1 MYVFF
6 GSFLYRLEN
15 VQIALSVIY
24 YMYMLL
30 GCEKKK
36 NGGIMSILMLENK
49 INEINEKLLKPSTPF
64 KMIKMTCSDRVQQL
78 SEKNSEENSL
88 NSLYN

>member
-6 GSFLYRLEN
+6 GSFQYRLEN

-30 GCEKKK
+30 GCEKKII
-36 NGGIMSILMLENK
+36 GDVMSILMLEYKINK
-49 INEINEKLLKPSTPF
+49 INEKYLKPSTPF

-88 NSLYN
+88 YN

>member
-49 INEINEKLLKPSTPF
+49 INEINEK
-64 KMIKMTCSDRVQQL
+64 
-78 SEKNSEENSL
+78 
-88 NSLYN
+88 

>member
-1 MYVFF
+1 
-6 GSFLYRLEN
+6 
-15 VQIALSVIY
+15 
-24 YMYMLL
+24 
-30 GCEKKK
+30 
-36 NGGIMSILMLENK
+36 MSILMLENK
-49 INEINEKLLKPSTPF
+49 INEINEKQLKPSTPF